1 MAEFSTLATPSATRA
16 VLQRFGLAPKKALG
30 QNFLVNDTVI
40 GRILDLSEA
49 NEADTVLEVGPGI
62 GTLTHAL
69 LQHAGFVVSVERDET
84 LPEVLEYTL
93 AELRHRFLLVKKDG
107 LDLKEA
113 DLAGHVPT
121 KLIANLPYGVA
132 ATIVLDYL
140 VRFSSLQSVTVMVQ
154 REVAERMA
162 AEPGRKD
169 YGAYTVK
176 LALRAMPVG
185 SFAVSRNDFMPPPHV
200 DSTVIRLNRRDDL
213 PAWADEAVI
222 QAACL
227 MADAAF
233 ASRRKTIV
241 NSCKTYFAS
250 RGASGAHILEALP
263 QILEAA
269 DVSPRTRGE
278 TLPPSTYLLL
288 GRSLLE
294 NGDET

>member
-1 MAEFSTLATPSATRA
+1 MIA
-16 VLQRFGLAPKKALG
+16 V
-30 QNFLVNDTVI
+30 
-40 GRILDLSEA
+40 
-49 NEADTVLEVGPGI
+49 ADTVLEVGPGI